1 MSKRNKSK
9 KYKKIVTRSKF
20 WPIVKLFED
29 RKKFMSDVSIKS
41 QKKIISKVNDENL
54 YDEIVNTLYKEKLRI
69 SNISWKA
76 DPKDD
81 KKFWYDI
88 KDKILKFKE
97 DKYNSEIRKK
107 LLPLIINRYT
117 IEITGNFRRSHY
129 SFARRL
135 IISFLARLL
144 NTARLRNPFGNLNLD
159 STINIVGKKKQLR
172 KLSKIGTIVLVPTHF
187 SHLDSA
193 LIGWIISHLGLPAF
207 MYGAGLVLYN
217 MKIFAYFFNSLGAYK
232 VDRRKKH
239 LLYLE
244 TLKTYTEEA
253 IINGCHNLFY
263 PGGTRSRSG
272 SIEKNLKLGLLG
284 STLEAQKEL
293 ESKGK
298 KIFIVPVTFSYQFVL
313 ESPAL
318 INQYLS
324 KNTNDDQHLKD
335 LGYSNTYK
343 ILTFLIKYFTQSN
356 SIAVSFGSPLDVFG
370 NRVNNNGDKIEDNN
384 LSFLKNNKSEI
395 LNKLSDKIIEELMR
409 GTVVFPSLLMAFVA
423 FEIIRKRFIKMD
435 INSLLYL
442 PEDELCIEINYFKKY
457 YKKANDYIQEISDH
471 KRIKKSPDLELPL
484 EKQIKIGCKNL
495 GLYHAV
501 KPLKLGENQLKIKNF
516 KMLYYYRNRLE
527 GYGIKKKILLSV
539 INRI

>member
-1 MSKRNKSK
+1 MGKRNKSK
-9 KYKKIVTRSKF
+9 KYKKILIRSKF
-20 WPIVKLFED
+20 WPIVKLFKD
-29 RKKFMSDVSIKS
+29 REKFMSDVSIKS
-41 QKKIISKVNDENL
+41 QNKIISKVNDENL
-54 YDEIVNTLYKEKLRI
+54 YDEILNTLYKEKLRI

-81 KKFWYDI
+81 KKFWYDT
-88 KDKILKFKE
+88 KDQILKFKE
-97 DKYNSEIRKK
+97 DKYNSEIKKK

-117 IEITGNFRRSHY
+117 REITGNFKRSHY
-129 SFARRL
+129 SFARRI

-159 STINIVGKKKQLR
+159 STINIVGNKKQLR
-172 KLSKIGTIVLVPTHF
+172 KLSKIGTIVMVPTHF

-217 MKIFAYFFNSLGAYK
+217 MKIFAYFFNSIGAYK

-284 STLEAQKEL
+284 STLDAQKEL
-293 ESKGK
+293 QSKGK

-324 KNTNDDQHLKD
+324 KNTNNNQHLKD

-370 NRVNNNGDKIEDNN
+370 NRVNKKGDKIEDNN
-384 LSFLKNNKSEI
+384 LSFSQNNKSEI
-395 LNKLSDKIIEELMR
+395 LNKLSDKIVEELMR
-409 GTVVFPSLLMAFVA
+409 GTVVFPSLLMAFVS
-423 FEIIRKRFIKMD
+423 FEIIQKRFIKMD

-457 YKKANDYIQEISDH
+457 YKKANDYIREISKKKKV
-471 KRIKKSPDLELPL
+471 KRSSDLALPI

-501 KPLKLGENQLKIKNF
+501 KPLQLNQNQLMIKNF

-527 GYGIKKKILLSV
+527 GYGIKKKILL
-539 INRI
+539 

>member
-1 MSKRNKSK
+1 MGKRNKSK
-9 KYKKIVTRSKF
+9 KYKKILIRSKF
-20 WPIVKLFED
+20 WPIVKLFKD
-29 RKKFMSDVSIKS
+29 REKFMSDVSIKS
-41 QKKIISKVNDENL
+41 QNKIISKVNDENL
-54 YDEIVNTLYKEKLRI
+54 YDEILNTLYKEKLRI

-81 KKFWYDI
+81 KKFWYDT
-88 KDKILKFKE
+88 KDQILKFKE
-97 DKYNSEIRKK
+97 DKYNSEIKKK

-117 IEITGNFRRSHY
+117 REITGNFKRSHY
-129 SFARRL
+129 SFARRI

-159 STINIVGKKKQLR
+159 STINIVGNKKQLR
-172 KLSKIGTIVLVPTHF
+172 KLSKIGTIVMVPTHF

-217 MKIFAYFFNSLGAYK
+217 MKIFAYFFNSIGAYK

-284 STLEAQKEL
+284 STLDAQKEL
-293 ESKGK
+293 QSKGK

-324 KNTNDDQHLKD
+324 KNTNNNQHLKD

-370 NRVNNNGDKIEDNN
+370 NRVNKKGDKIEDNN
-384 LSFLKNNKSEI
+384 LSFSQNNKSEI

-409 GTVVFPSLLMAFVA
+409 GTVIFPSLLMAFVA
-423 FEIIRKRFIKMD
+423 FEIIQKRFIKMD

-457 YKKANDYIQEISDH
+457 YKKANDYIREISKNKKV
-471 KRIKKSPDLELPL
+471 KRSSDLGLPI

-501 KPLKLGENQLKIKNF
+501 KPLQLNQNQLTIKNF

-527 GYGIKKKILLSV
+527 GYGIKKKILL
-539 INRI
+539 